1 MYYYVSRKENEQR
14 LTVTSGA
21 GIVEEIPFDYM
32 YKVNPMSV
40 RKIKGWLRN
49 YMNSLH
55 PSAKYEKMEMEF
67 SEEAEA
73 AIVFI
78 SEAPLPY
85 MH

>member
-1 MYYYVSRKENEQR
+1 MHYYVSRKEGEQR
-14 LTVTSGA
+14 LTVTGGA

-32 YKVNPMSV
+32 YRHNPMSV
-40 RKIKGWLRN
+40 RKIKGWIRN

-55 PSAKYEKMEMEF
+55 PAAQYEKIEMEF

-73 AIVFI
+73 GIIFI
-78 SEAPLPY
+78 SKTPIPY